1 MRYQRL
7 IQREFSMMQTEFGF
21 HVVNGN
27 RAIRSVSREICAKVE
42 EILNGEEK

>member
-7 IQREFSMMQTEFGF
+7 IQKEFSMIQTEFGF

-27 RAIRSVSREICAKVE
+27 RAIRSVSREICAQVE
-42 EILNGEEK
+42 EVLNREEK